1 MCTSLPRK
9 RVTKQELQNL
19 FNSLRFWE
27 RVRSGELSARVK
39 SENHPCPLEAGQPLC
54 TWTQMVSYFDADE
67 QEVARVHQYKLP
79 DGSIGASGL
88 PDPVRLLVDGI
99 IYCQHR
105 KTKIQ

>member
-9 RVTKQELQNL
+9 RVTKQELQHL

-39 SENHPCPLEAGQPLC
+39 SQSHPCPLEAGQPAC
-54 TWTQMVSYFDADE
+54 TWTQIVSYFDADK

-79 DGSIGASGL
+79 NGWIGASGL
-88 PDPVRLLVDGI
+88 PYPGRLLLERV
-99 IYCQHR
+99 IY
-105 KTKIQ
+105 